1 MMGLARL
8 SMRRLSDASFW
19 KLCGSG
25 TGEGFT
31 PKPNTA
37 VYAILCVWPD
47 LQTAQANIA
56 RASIFHRYRKRSS
69 ESWTVYLGPSSAR
82 GAWSGETPFS
92 ADHTGQ
98 DGPIAALTRATIKPR
113 VALQFWDRVPD
124 ISNVIG
130 KNNDVLFKIGIG
142 EVPFLHQITFSI
154 WPSTQSMAEF
164 ARHDGPH
171 AKAISAV
178 RKGLWFKEEL
188 YARFAVLDSQGCW
201 MGQYPLK
208 MKDTQ

>member
-8 SMRRLSDASFW
+8 SMRRLRDTSFW

-47 LQTAQANIA
+47 VQTAQANIA
-56 RASIFHRYRKRSS
+56 QASIFQRYRKRSS

-92 ADHTGQ
+92 ADHSGQ
-98 DGPIAALTRATIKPR
+98 DGPIAALT
-113 VALQFWDRVPD
+113 V
-124 ISNVIG
+124 
-130 KNNDVLFKIGIG
+130 
-142 EVPFLHQITFSI
+142 
-154 WPSTQSMAEF
+154 
-164 ARHDGPH
+164 
-171 AKAISAV
+171 
-178 RKGLWFKEEL
+178 
-188 YARFAVLDSQGCW
+188 QGSSS
-201 MGQYPLK
+201 PLS
-208 MKDTQ
+208 

>member
-1 MMGLARL
+1 MRSKHQNMG
-8 SMRRLSDASFW
+8 
-19 KLCGSG
+19 
-25 TGEGFT
+25 
-31 PKPNTA
+31 PN
-37 VYAILCVWPD
+37 VHVFL
-47 LQTAQANIA
+47 
-56 RASIFHRYRKRSS
+56 
-69 ESWTVYLGPSSAR
+69 VYLLGLIPY
-82 GAWSGETPFS
+82 F
-92 ADHTGQ
+92 D
-98 DGPIAALTRATIKPR
+98 
-113 VALQFWDRVPD
+113 
-124 ISNVIG
+124 
-130 KNNDVLFKIGIG
+130 DVLFKIGIG

-201 MGQYPLK
+201 MGQDPLK

>member
-1 MMGLARL
+1 
-8 SMRRLSDASFW
+8 
-19 KLCGSG
+19 
-25 TGEGFT
+25 
-31 PKPNTA
+31 
-37 VYAILCVWPD
+37 
-47 LQTAQANIA
+47 
-56 RASIFHRYRKRSS
+56 
-69 ESWTVYLGPSSAR
+69 
-82 GAWSGETPFS
+82 
-92 ADHTGQ
+92 
-98 DGPIAALTRATIKPR
+98 LTRATIKPR

-130 KNNDVLFKIGIG
+130 QNNDVLFKIGIG

-154 WPSTQSMAEF
+154 WPSTQSMAQF

-188 YARFAVLDSQGCW
+188 YARFAILDSQGCW
-201 MGQYPLK
+201 MGQDPLR